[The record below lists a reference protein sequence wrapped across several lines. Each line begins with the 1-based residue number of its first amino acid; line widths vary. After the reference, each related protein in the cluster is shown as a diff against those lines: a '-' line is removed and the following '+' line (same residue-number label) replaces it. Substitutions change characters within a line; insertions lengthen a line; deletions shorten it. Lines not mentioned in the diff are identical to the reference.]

1 MSVHGRI
8 TIAKAILISQY
19 TYVLTILDIGT
30 EDEIQQIQLHIN
42 NFIAYNEYEITKK
55 RTWIPNNILYGDRKL
70 GGFNMIKLDHF
81 FQALKTSWINRYING
96 LDDH

>member
-19 TYVLTILDIGT
+19 TYVLTILDIAT

-42 NFIAYNEYEITKK
+42 NFITYNEYEITKK
-55 RTWIPNNILYGDRKL
+55 KPGYLIIYYMVTPNLEDL
-70 GGFNMIKLDHF
+70 
-81 FQALKTSWINRYING
+81 T
-96 LDDH
+96 